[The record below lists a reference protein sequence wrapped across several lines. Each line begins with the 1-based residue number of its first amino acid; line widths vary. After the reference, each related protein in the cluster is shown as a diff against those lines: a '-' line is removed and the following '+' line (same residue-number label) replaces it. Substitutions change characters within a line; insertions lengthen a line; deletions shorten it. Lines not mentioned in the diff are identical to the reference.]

1 MSMHTN
7 RRSRRGGFT
16 VLELLFTVVLM
27 PTFLISA
34 TLVLS
39 SSRKAFSAAQESAA
53 LQAKVDR
60 AASRVAREML
70 GTSIGVIVPD
80 PDGDLGSP
88 TLTFRNPVGLN
99 GDVIDWGDQI
109 SLGFE
114 YAAGEADD
122 GLDNNGNGL
131 VDEGE
136 LVLTRDP
143 GGADEQRVVLCRNV
157 SEFGEGETLNGADD
171 NGNLV
176 VDEAGFNVQRT
187 GDILS
192 IRLTVETMS
201 STGELIRRSTET
213 SLHFRN

>member
-1 MSMHTN
+1 MHTN
-7 RRSRRGGFT
+7 RRFKRAGFT

-39 SSRKAFSAAQESAA
+39 SSRKAFSAAQEAAA

-70 GTSIGVIVPD
+70 STSLGVLVPD
-80 PDGDLGSP
+80 PDGDLGAN
-88 TLTFRNPVGLN
+88 TLTFRNPMGLT

-109 SLGFE
+109 TLGFE
-114 YAAGEADD
+114 YDTGEVDD
-122 GLDNNGNGL
+122 GLDNDGNGL
-131 VDEGE
+131 VDEGI

-143 GGADEQRVVLCRNV
+143 GGADEQRVVICRNV
-157 SEFGEGETLNGADD
+157 SEFAEGEILNGADD

-176 VDEAGFNVQRT
+176 EDESGFNVHRT
-187 GDILS
+187 GDILT